1 MMYLIVLV
9 VVQPLRH
16 VRLFATPW
24 IAAHQVSL
32 FFTICRSSNK
42 LMSVELILPSN
53 HLILCRPLLL
63 LPSIFPSISVFSNES
78 TRLTETEYIKKRWQE
93 YTGKLYQR
101 NKNRSNLMTYQY
113 YHVQKAWISAFAN
126 FVLIMLMSPTE
137 SGNATFCY

>member
-1 MMYLIVLV
+1 MMHLIVLV
-9 VVQPLRH
+9 VVQQLRH
-16 VRLFATPW
+16 DRLFATPW

-32 FFTICRSSNK
+32 FFTICRSLNK

-78 TRLTETEYIKKRWQE
+78 TRLTETESIKKRWQE
-93 YTGKLYQR
+93 YTGKLYPR

>member
-9 VVQPLRH
+9 VQSLRY

-32 FFTICRSSNK
+32 LFTICWSLNK
-42 LMSVELILPSN
+42 LMSLELILPSN
-53 HLILCRPLLL
+53 HLILCHPLLL
-63 LPSIFPSISVFSNES
+63 LPSIFPNISVFSNES
-78 TRLTETEYIKKRWQE
+78 TRLTEKEYIKKRWQE
-93 YTGKLYQR
+93 YTEKLYQK

-113 YHVQKAWISAFAN
+113 YHVQKAWISAFTN